1 MKILMLGDI
10 VGSGGRAAARA
21 AIARARAAGEADVV
35 IANAENAAGGRG
47 ITPVIA
53 DELFGAGVDAITLGD
68 HVWDQKEL
76 VPRLPNDRRLIRPL
90 NYSTDCPGFGWS
102 TLATA
107 GGTITVVSLIG
118 RVFMPPV
125 SSCPFRAF
133 DQFWAALPAG
143 HGPVIVDVHAE
154 ATSEKIALGWHL
166 DGRANIVAGTHTHVQ
181 TSDERIL
188 PRGTAYITD
197 LGMTGPG
204 DSVLGRAVGPV
215 LRKFMTGMPVKMD
228 VSENPSLAEGV
239 RVELAAS
246 GMAVRIERFRDRI
259 G

>member
-1 MKILMLGDI
+1 MKVLMLGDI
-10 VGSGGRAAARA
+10 VGSGGRGAARA
-21 AIARARAAGEADVV
+21 AIARARSAGRADIVV
-35 IANAENAAGGRG
+35 ANAENAAGGRG

-53 DELFGAGVDAITLGD
+53 EELFHAGVDAITLGD
-68 HVWDQKEL
+68 HIWDQKEL
-76 VPRLPNDRRLIRPL
+76 LPRLPNDRRLIRPL
-90 NYSTDCPGFGWS
+90 NFSPDCPGFGWS
-102 TLATA
+102 TLATPA
-107 GGTITVVSLIG
+107 GPITVVSLLG

-133 DQFWAALPAG
+133 DQFWDALPAG

-166 DGRANIVAGTHTHVQ
+166 DGRASIVAGTHTHVQ
-181 TSDERIL
+181 TSDERLL

-197 LGMTGPG
+197 LGMTGPC
-204 DSVLGRAVGPV
+204 DSVLGRAVAPV

-228 VSENPSLAEGV
+228 VSENASVAEGIL
-239 RVELAAS
+239 VELAAS
-246 GMAVRIERFRDRI
+246 GLAVGIERFREKN